1 MGAFIYEGMLLFG
14 VIMFSGLIYALV
26 TQQRHALEGSLGLK
40 IYLFLVIGLYFVAFW
55 ARQGQTLAMRTWRI
69 QLVDMQ
75 GQRPGWV
82 RASCRYMLAWLW
94 FMPALVSLWLA
105 GLTAAWPAF
114 GAVCAGVL
122 VYSWLIYLNPQRQF
136 LHDVVCG
143 TRLVA
148 WIPKAPKTET

>member
-14 VIMFSGLIYALV
+14 VIMFSGLIYALI

-40 IYLFLVIGLYFVAFW
+40 IYLFVVIGLYFVMFW
-55 ARQGQTLAMRTWRI
+55 TRQGQTLAMRTWRI

-75 GQRPGWV
+75 GQRPGWL
-82 RASCRYMLAWLW
+82 RASCRYVLSWLW
-94 FMPALVSLWLA
+94 FIPALVSLWLA

-122 VYSWLIYLNPQRQF
+122 VYAWLVYFNPQRQF
-136 LHDVVCG
+136 FHDIVCG

-148 WIPKAPKTET
+148 WQPKPPRPEA